1 MRDQCDTGQQGS
13 FGRCFGTVVRK
24 SAFTFENE
32 IMDVESMKEQARC
45 SGEER

>member
-1 MRDQCDTGQQGS
+1 MRYGTAGKFWG
-13 FGRCFGTVVRK
+13 CFGTVVRK